1 MRSGDREFALL
12 AACCR
17 WPAGPARSRA
27 IAQAAQAPIDWPR
40 FERLVERHRVAGLA
54 AHGLL
59 PLRIAPSAV
68 QARLSA
74 EAVRVARADLAMRAE
89 TVRLQGRFDDAGIQA
104 FVVKGVALSQLAYGQ
119 AGVKESRDIDL
130 VVPLPDLRRA
140 EAILTDAA
148 YRLAPEEA
156 PLTDQEWELAQRFA
170 KHRALLHPAGHLVE
184 LHFRL
189 SHNAAVLAVLGE
201 TTSLQEVAI
210 GEGRVR
216 TLASDALYAHLC
228 VHGGSHAWRR
238 LKWLADLAA
247 FLISTQADIPLL
259 HEDAARRGACR
270 ASAVALGLCHD
281 ILGLEVPPGIL
292 QEGRASLATRTLFK
306 MARAALH
313 QESDAQWNGELKV
326 VRERVARLLMIE
338 DFAHLREEA
347 RFTFTSEVDVRVLRL
362 SPQWAFL
369 YPLVRVPSLM
379 ARIIR
384 RRLAR

>member
-1 MRSGDREFALL
+1 MRAGDREFALL

-17 WPAGPARSRA
+17 WPAGPTRTQA

-59 PLRIAPSAV
+59 PLGIAPSSVAT
-68 QARLSA
+68 RLSA
-74 EAVRVARADLAMRAE
+74 EAMRVALADLAMRAE
-89 TVRLQGRFDDAGIQA
+89 SARLQRRFDDAGIQA
-104 FVVKGVALSQLAYGQ
+104 YVVKGVALSQLAYGQ
-119 AGVKESRDIDL
+119 AGLKESRDIDL
-130 VVPLPDLRRA
+130 VVPMADLARA
-140 EAILTDAA
+140 EAILMEANYTLSPD
-148 YRLAPEEA
+148 EA
-156 PLTDQEWELAQRFA
+156 PLSKEEFDLAQRFA

-189 SHNAAVLAVLGE
+189 SHNSAALAVLGE
-201 TTSLQEVAI
+201 NSSLQDVAI
-210 GEGRVR
+210 GDGCVR
-216 TLASDALYAHLC
+216 TLAGDALYTHLC

-247 FLISTQADIPLL
+247 FLTSTQADIPLL
-259 HEDAARRGACR
+259 HQDAARRGARR
-270 ASAVALGLCHD
+270 ASAIALALCHD
-281 ILGLEVPPGIL
+281 ILGLEVPRAIL
-292 QEGRASLATRTLFK
+292 LEAHASLASRTMFK
-306 MARAALH
+306 MSRAALH

-338 DFAHLREEA
+338 GFAHLREEA
-347 RFTFTSEVDVRVLRL
+347 RFFLTSEVDVRVLRL
-362 SPQWAFL
+362 SPRWEFL

>member
-1 MRSGDREFALL
+1 M
-12 AACCR
+12 
-17 WPAGPARSRA
+17 
-27 IAQAAQAPIDWPR
+27 
-40 FERLVERHRVAGLA
+40 AGLA